1 MLPYLITDLGLDNL
15 FLEFAFTLSGLR
27 IALLEGEKKLRV
39 KNDAP
44 STKRGARLFLSILF
58 APNHFLK
65 QPFCGLSQS
74 QPYV

>member
-44 STKRGARLFLSILF
+44 STKRGARLFLSVLF
-58 APNHFLK
+58 CSKSFSKTAL
-65 QPFCGLSQS
+65 LRS